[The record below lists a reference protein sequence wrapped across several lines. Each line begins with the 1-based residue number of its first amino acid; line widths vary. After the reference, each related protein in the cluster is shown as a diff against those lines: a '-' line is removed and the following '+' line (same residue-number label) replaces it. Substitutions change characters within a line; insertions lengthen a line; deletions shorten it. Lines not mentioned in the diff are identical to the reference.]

1 MANETVTASK
11 SVEEVKF
18 SPEDE
23 RRYAK
28 WKIWTLLAVMFSYLF
43 YYLGRFNLGICVRP
57 IAEEFGWTTGQVGKI
72 ITVLIITYGI
82 GQFINGQF
90 ADRFGRI
97 MMPVGATLSLI
108 ANWGF
113 SLAPRLGG
121 ALGSA
126 VGAASTVGF
135 IFGAMAIL
143 WGINGFVQS
152 TGMAAGG
159 RWISNWWVRKERG
172 AAMSWYSF
180 AACMSTIT
188 VFLLA
193 SWTAAKFGWRA
204 SFRYPVVLM
213 AAVPIIIYLFSKDF
227 PEQVGLKSREG
238 SGKKTGHGGTLS
250 QYINALKNRD
260 FMFANISIMGQ
271 HVVRWGLLSFL
282 PAFFMEVAGWKIKG
296 AGFIAAALPLGMG
309 FGALAGGYVS
319 DKIFK
324 GKRANI
330 IFISMLLCAICAIL
344 IPRITVGSEALRRS
358 SEAIKAAREQKQ
370 LEETDAA
377 KESLAEAR
385 KKAIQQAKIVVPDSR
400 KPLAAVTLLI
410 AGFMLYMSIGPYFAL
425 CPDLLGVENTGV
437 GFGIMDAFAYAGA
450 FLGTYIISVL
460 VDVHGYNS
468 IFIFMGICAALAAI
482 LIKMIREK

>member
-1 MANETVTASK
+1 MSNETVTTPENVAKVQFSH
-11 SVEEVKF
+11 EE
-18 SPEDE
+18 E
-23 RRYAK
+23 RRYKK

-57 IAEEFGWTTGQVGKI
+57 IAEEFGWTTGQVGKM

-97 MMPVGATLSLI
+97 MMPIGAGLSLI

-113 SLAPRLGG
+113 SLAPKIGG
-121 ALGSA
+121 ALGNA

-143 WGINGFVQS
+143 WGVNGFVQS

-159 RWISNWWVRKERG
+159 RWIANWWVRKERG

-193 SWTAAKFGWRA
+193 SWTADKFGWRA
-204 SFRYPVVLM
+204 SFRYPVILM
-213 AAVPIIIYLFSKDF
+213 AAVPIIIYFFSKDF

-238 SGKKTGHGGTLS
+238 SGRTTRHKGTLR
-250 QYINALKNRD
+250 QYKDVLKNRD

-271 HVVRWGLLSFL
+271 HVVRWGMLSFL

-296 AGFIAAALPLGMG
+296 AGFVAAALPLGMG

-330 IFISMLLCAICAIL
+330 IFISMLLCSICAIL

-358 SEAIKAAREQKQ
+358 SEAIKADREQRQ
-370 LEETDAA
+370 AAETEQAVSA
-377 KESLAEAR
+377 KEAR
-385 KKAIQQAKIVVPDSR
+385 QKAIQEAKIVVPDSR
-400 KPLAAVTLLI
+400 KPLAAIMLIVT
-410 AGFMLYMSIGPYFAL
+410 GFMLYMSIGPYFAL
-425 CPDLLGVENTGV
+425 CPDLLGVENTGI

-450 FLGTYIISVL
+450 AIGIYVISDL
-460 VDVHGYNS
+460 VDIQGYNS
-468 IFIFMGICAALAAI
+468 IFIFMGICAAIAGI
-482 LIKMIREK
+482 LIKLVREK